1 MAKAQHTNKGFT
13 LVEVLTVVAIL
24 GIVGA
29 IAVPAMLSWLSNQG
43 IQAAGRDLYGNL
55 RKAQSTAIKENRN
68 CAVRFDGV
76 NGTEGYTVYV
86 DSDRDFNFDPT
97 GDDRLLAEVKWSQ
110 YRNVELDSLVDF
122 PAGIEE
128 AIFFQPN
135 SLPVDA
141 TSAFLTDTR
150 EIHLTNSTGRK
161 LILTVNI
168 SGNISLTEQL

>member
-1 MAKAQHTNKGFT
+1 MRGTTFMAKAQHTNSGFT
-13 LVEVLTVVAIL
+13 LVEALLVVAIL

-29 IAVPAMLSWLSNQG
+29 IAVPSMLSWLSSQG
-43 IQAAGRDLYGNL
+43 IQAAGRELYGNL

-68 CAVRFDGV
+68 CAIRFDGD
-76 NGTEGYTVYV
+76 GYTV
-86 DSDRDFNFDPT
+86 DFNPANPFSV
-97 GDDRLLAEVKWSQ
+97 EWSQ
-110 YRNVELDSLVDF
+110 YRNVELDSLVNF

-141 TSAFLTDTR
+141 ANAFLTTRR

-161 LILTVNI
+161 LIITVNI
-168 SGNISLTEQL
+168 SGNISLN